1 MKKMKNK
8 AIMIMVEIKKLGTI
22 KEIIM
27 LMNGMLDQ
35 QCAQEMQNLALTNR
49 LKHN

>member
-8 AIMIMVEIKKLGTI
+8 VKIIIAEIEKLGTI

-27 LMNGMLDQ
+27 LMNGMLDLQ
-35 QCAQEMQNLALTNR
+35 YAQETQNLVLTNR
-49 LKHN
+49 PKHY

>member
-1 MKKMKNK
+1 MKKMRNK
-8 AIMIMVEIKKLGTI
+8 AIMIMAEKEKLGTI

-27 LMNGMLDQ
+27 LMNGMLDLQ
-35 QCAQEMQNLALTNR
+35 YAQETQKLVLTNR